1 MTSPATAAEIRR
13 ILSGTRLAQSVS
25 AFASLGVADAIA
37 DGAKTVDAIAKAVE
51 ADPTALYRLLRTLA
65 AAGLLEEDGE
75 RRFSLTELGTALR
88 RDVPGSVRE
97 QAILFGHPD
106 MLAAWANVEHAIRT
120 GENAY
125 AALFGEPV
133 WERRARDP
141 EQQAA
146 FNRAMAVVTA
156 PLGPVLAAAYDFGA
170 VRTVADV
177 GGGNGTLLAGVLA
190 AHGHL
195 RGIVF
200 DQPAV
205 VADAEPVLEAAGVAD
220 RAEAV
225 GGSFFESVPAADVYL
240 MKAILH
246 DWPDAESIRILETIR
261 AAGPASTLL
270 VIDRVLG
277 GPNEDLEG
285 KLMDLHML
293 VMPGGLERTLAEWR
307 RLFTAGGWTLEDVK
321 PLLGGWQMIRGLPA
335 ASSVSTAS
343 AACAPG

>member
-1 MTSPATAAEIRR
+1 MTDADPPARTSPEIASEIRH

-25 AFASLGVADAIA
+25 VFASLGAADAIA
-37 DGAKTVDAIAKAVE
+37 GGARSADEIARAVG
-51 ADPTALYRLLRTLA
+51 ADPSALYRLLRTLA
-65 AAGLLEEDGE
+65 AAGVLREDE
-75 RRFSLTELGTALR
+75 QRQFALTDLGVALR

-97 QAILFGHPD
+97 QAILFGEPD
-106 MLAAWANVEHAIRT
+106 MLAAWGNVEHSIRT
-120 GENAY
+120 GDNAY

-133 WERRARDP
+133 WERRARNP
-141 EQQAA
+141 GQQAA
-146 FNRAMAVVTA
+146 FNRAMAVVTG
-156 PLGPVLAAAYDFGA
+156 PLGPALAAAFDFGA
-170 VRTVADV
+170 ARTVADI

-190 AHGHL
+190 AHPHL
-195 RGIVF
+195 HGIVF

-205 VADAEPVLEAAGVAD
+205 VADAAPVLEAAGVAD

-240 MKAILH
+240 MKAIIH

-261 AAGPASTLL
+261 IANSNATLL

-293 VMPGGLERTLAEWR
+293 VMPGGMERTLEEWDP
-307 RLFTAGGWTLEDVK
+307 LFTAGGWTFEGAK
-321 PLLGGWQMIRGLPA
+321 PLLAGWQVVRGVAAPA
-335 ASSVSTAS
+335 
-343 AACAPG
+343 

>member
-1 MTSPATAAEIRR
+1 MTSAPTAAEIRR

-37 DGAKTVDAIAKAVE
+37 AGSDSVDEIARAVE

-65 AAGLLEEDGE
+65 AAGVVDEGAD
-75 RRFSLTELGTALR
+75 RRFALTELGTALR
-88 RDVPGSVRE
+88 QDAPGSVRD
-97 QAILFGHPD
+97 QAIQYGNPD
-106 MLAAWANVEHAIRT
+106 MLAAWANVEHSIRT

-125 AALFGEPV
+125 AAVFGESV
-133 WERRARDP
+133 WERRARHP

-146 FNRAMAVVTA
+146 FNRAMAVVSA
-156 PLGPVLAAAYDFGA
+156 PLGPALAAAHDFGP
-170 VRTVADV
+170 VRTVADI
-177 GGGNGTLLAGVLA
+177 GGGNGTLIAGVLA

-205 VADAEPVLEAAGVAD
+205 VADARPVLEAAGVAD
-220 RAEAV
+220 RAQTT

-261 AAGPASTLL
+261 AAGPAATLL
-270 VIDRVLG
+270 VIERVLG

-293 VMPGGLERTLAEWR
+293 VMPGGLERTLDEWR
-307 RLFTAGGWTLEDVK
+307 RLFTAGGWSLADVK
-321 PLLGGWQMIRGLPA
+321 PLLGGWQVIRAVPAVSA
-335 ASSVSTAS
+335 AS
-343 AACAPG
+343 APG